1 MGSNPDP
8 RDAFTT
14 RQPQLQKARAATTAE
29 RNPRLPLD
37 RRRNSAP
44 ARALH
49 RAWRSGY
56 ASRVLT
62 PQLARRLLFAFVIV
76 VPAYCYVG
84 FTNFVRWQR
93 GREAIQSAVPIKVA
107 IIESGIESRTGSFG
121 RTFYAPRIR
130 YAVRTPDGSFIARR
144 VTPLEEAYTEGWA
157 REIAER
163 YRVGHVEPG
172 FAEKGD
178 PALHLTFLVPEL
190 GTFFYWTLA
199 AGAVVFGA
207 LALIWRRAYP
217 AKQ

>member
-1 MGSNPDP
+1 M
-8 RDAFTT
+8 
-14 RQPQLQKARAATTAE
+14 
-29 RNPRLPLD
+29 PLD
-37 RRRNSAP
+37 VDPVDP
-44 ARALH
+44 AGVWLRHIPRGANPHH
-49 RAWRSGY
+49 R
-56 ASRVLT
+56 
-62 PQLARRLLFAFVIV
+62 PQ
-76 VPAYCYVG
+76 PPG
-84 FTNFVRWQR
+84 DSRWQR